1 MDNWINV
8 VVILISVGGSGLVGW
23 LVNRRE
29 VDAKIRLIDNQTL
42 SEWNKAQD
50 TMQKQIDYLSE
61 KLSKTRAEMEAMQT
75 RHEQQIDQLRGEYE
89 AQISALR
96 AEYEG
101 KLSYMRRKINR
112 YMAALD
118 RHEIKLDESEGD
130 L

>member
-1 MDNWINV
+1 VAIV
-8 VVILISVGGSGLVGW
+8 LIPIAGSGLVTW
-23 LVNRRE
+23 LINRNKVGAE
-29 VDAKIRLIDNQTL
+29 TRLIDMQTM
-42 SEWNKAQD
+42 SEWLKSQD
-50 TMQKQIDYLSE
+50 VMQKQIDYLSE
-61 KLSKTRAEMEAMQT
+61 KLSKTRAEMEEMQT